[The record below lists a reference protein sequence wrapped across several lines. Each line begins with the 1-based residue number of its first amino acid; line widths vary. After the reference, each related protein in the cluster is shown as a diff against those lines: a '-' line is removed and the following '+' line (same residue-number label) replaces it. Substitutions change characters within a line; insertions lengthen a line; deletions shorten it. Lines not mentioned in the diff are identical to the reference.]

1 MNVFKKAGLA
11 VLAGAAVLLGI
22 NFFEKKNEVKN
33 ISSGEENLNA
43 SVDESVTMTSSPTD
57 DTPSENHHK
66 GNKKSG
72 FMSSMKKTQTVMETI
87 SRIVTCIYRVVECI
101 NEIFGGAR
109 YARSFC
115 QGGSTTII
123 I

>member
-1 MNVFKKAGLA
+1 
-11 VLAGAAVLLGI
+11 
-22 NFFEKKNEVKN
+22 
-33 ISSGEENLNA
+33 
-43 SVDESVTMTSSPTD
+43 MTSSPTD

-87 SRIVTCIYRVVECI
+87 SRIVTCVYRVVECI

>member
-11 VLAGAAVLLGI
+11 VLAGAAVLFGI

-57 DTPSENHHK
+57 DTPNENHHK

>member
-1 MNVFKKAGLA
+1 MNIFKKAGLA
-11 VLAGAAVLLGI
+11 VLAGAAVLFGI
-22 NFFEKKNEVKN
+22 NFFENKNEVKN
-33 ISSGEENLNA
+33 ISSGEENLNT

-57 DTPSENHHK
+57 DTPNENHHK

-87 SRIVTCIYRVVECI
+87 SRIVTCVYRVVECI

>member
-11 VLAGAAVLLGI
+11 VLAGAAVLFGI
-22 NFFEKKNEVKN
+22 NFFENKNEVKN
-33 ISSGEENLNA
+33 ITSGEENLNT

-57 DTPSENHHK
+57 DTPNENHHK

-87 SRIVTCIYRVVECI
+87 SRIVTCVYRVVECI

>member
-1 MNVFKKAGLA
+1 MNVSKKAGLA
-11 VLAGAAVLLGI
+11 VLAGAAVLFGI
-22 NFFEKKNEVKN
+22 NFFEKKNAVKN

>member
-11 VLAGAAVLLGI
+11 VLAGAAVLFGI

-57 DTPSENHHK
+57 DTPNENHHK

-87 SRIVTCIYRVVECI
+87 SRIVTCVYRVVECI

>member
-11 VLAGAAVLLGI
+11 VLAGAAVLFGI
-22 NFFEKKNEVKN
+22 NFFENKNEVKN

-43 SVDESVTMTSSPTD
+43 SVDESVTMTSSPID

-87 SRIVTCIYRVVECI
+87 SRIVTCVYRVVECI

>member
-11 VLAGAAVLLGI
+11 VLAGAAVLFGI
-22 NFFEKKNEVKN
+22 NFFENKNEVKN
-33 ISSGEENLNA
+33 ISSGEENLNT

-57 DTPSENHHK
+57 DTPNENHYK

-87 SRIVTCIYRVVECI
+87 SRIVTCVYRVVECI

>member
-72 FMSSMKKTQTVMETI
+72 FMSSMKKTQIVMETI
-87 SRIVTCIYRVVECI
+87 SRIVTCVYRVVECI

>member
-11 VLAGAAVLLGI
+11 VLAGAAVLFGI
-22 NFFEKKNEVKN
+22 NFFENKNEVKN
-33 ISSGEENLNA
+33 ISSGEENLNT

-57 DTPSENHHK
+57 DTPNENHHK

>member
-11 VLAGAAVLLGI
+11 VLAGAAVLFGI

-43 SVDESVTMTSSPTD
+43 LADESVTMTSSPTD
-57 DTPSENHHK
+57 DTPNENHHK

-87 SRIVTCIYRVVECI
+87 SRIVTCVYRVVECI

>member
-11 VLAGAAVLLGI
+11 VLAGAAVLFGI

-66 GNKKSG
+66 GNKKSS

-87 SRIVTCIYRVVECI
+87 SRIVTCVYRVVECI

>member
-11 VLAGAAVLLGI
+11 VLAGAAVLFGI
-22 NFFEKKNEVKN
+22 NFFENKKEVKN

-57 DTPSENHHK
+57 DTPNENHHK

-87 SRIVTCIYRVVECI
+87 SRIVTCVYRVVECI

-115 QGGSTTII
+115 QGGSTTIKI
-123 I
+123 

>member
-11 VLAGAAVLLGI
+11 VLAGAAVLFGI
-22 NFFEKKNEVKN
+22 NFFENKNEVKN
-33 ISSGEENLNA
+33 ISSGEENLNT

-57 DTPSENHHK
+57 DTPNENHHK

-87 SRIVTCIYRVVECI
+87 SRIVTCVYRVVECI

>member
-11 VLAGAAVLLGI
+11 ILAGAAVLLGI

-87 SRIVTCIYRVVECI
+87 SRIVTCVYRVVECI

>member
-11 VLAGAAVLLGI
+11 VLAGAAVLFGI
-22 NFFEKKNEVKN
+22 NFFENKNEVKN
-33 ISSGEENLNA
+33 ISSGEENLNT

-57 DTPSENHHK
+57 DTPNENHHK
-66 GNKKSG
+66 GNKKSS

-87 SRIVTCIYRVVECI
+87 SRIVTCVYRVVECI